1 MHCNPLLGSLILP
14 PFPSWPIF
22 PMSLSCLP
30 ASGLRLILPFIIRD
44 DEWHS
49 RISCLSGVVFG
60 KHRPWLWLAALP
72 DTICCLSVINYRYCV
87 HGIRPS
93 PTTLHCRYPMMARL
107 LDTREPILGSRN
119 KSLLVCLIPAEDKDN
134 TDSNK
139 KHLVSV
145 WSDRA
150 QTFSPVW
157 LFVISWTEKPAMDW
171 SLSGFSVHGILLL
184 EY

>member
-14 PFPSWPIF
+14 PFPSWPTF
-22 PMSLSCLP
+22 PMPLSCLP
-30 ASGLRLILPFIIRD
+30 ASGLRLILPFIIRG

-49 RISCLSGVVFG
+49 RISS
-60 KHRPWLWLAALP
+60 PWSCVWKAQAL
-72 DTICCLSVINYRYCV
+72 TVAS
-87 HGIRPS
+87 S
-93 PTTLHCRYPMMARL
+93 PPRHRL
-107 LDTREPILGSRN
+107 LPVCHHQLQVLCSWDQTFASHPPLQVCYEGPPPWQREPTLGSRN
-119 KSLLVCLIPAEDKDN
+119 KSLLVCLIRAEDKDN

-157 LFVISWTEKPAMDW
+157 LFVISWTEKPAVDW
-171 SLSGFSVHGILLL
+171 SMSGFSVHGILLQ